1 MSGSIA
7 FFAEE
12 QPGPKWQA
20 GALAYWPRLRGWL
33 LGGREAALPA
43 VEEGRAALAEMMP
56 ELLPT
61 YERLLAL
68 LPDDEAARR
77 LLAHWCPP
85 PIFAGC
91 SVACLGGPAPLM
103 LRNYDFDPAAF
114 EGRVWLSRLRGQ
126 RVLASL
132 EGVWGA
138 LDGVN
143 EAGLAVA
150 LTFGGGPEAGRGFS
164 APLILRYLLETCTS
178 VAEARAA
185 LERLPSALVHNLA
198 LLDRGGAR
206 LIAYLHPDRP
216 TRFEAAESVTNHQPG
231 AEPPPEQDPTFSCAR
246 LAALRSGQPA
256 PARFLQPP
264 LYAARPDHRT
274 LYSVAYA
281 PAEGGAR
288 FFWPEQELAQSLERF
303 TETRVTPA
311 ALAEAPPQGSG

>member
-1 MSGSIA
+1 ME
-7 FFAEE
+7 FFAEA

-20 GALAYWPRLRGWL
+20 GALAYWPRLRDWL
-33 LGGREAALPA
+33 LQGREATLPSA
-43 VEEGRAALAEMMP
+43 EEGRKALAEMMP
-56 ELLPT
+56 ELLPA

-91 SVACLGGPAPLM
+91 SVACLAAPAPLM

-114 EGRVWLSRLRGQ
+114 EGRVWLSRLTGRP
-126 RVLASL
+126 VLASL

-143 EAGLAVA
+143 EAGLAAA

-164 APLILRYLLETCTS
+164 APLIVRYLLETCAT

-185 LERLPSALVHNLA
+185 LARLPSALVHNLA
-198 LLDRGGAR
+198 LLDRSGAR
-206 LIAYLHPDRP
+206 LIAYLHPQRP
-216 TRFEAAESVTNHQPG
+216 TRFEEIGTVTNHQPG
-231 AEPPPEQDPTFSCAR
+231 AEPAPEQDPTFSCTR
-246 LAALRSGQPA
+246 LAHLRSGPPA
-256 PARFLQPP
+256 PAQFLQPP
-264 LYAARPDHRT
+264 LHAALLDHST

-281 PAEGGAR
+281 PAEGSAR
-288 FFWPEQELAQSLERF
+288 FFWPGRELVQSLERF
-303 TETRVTPA
+303 TETSVTVSP
-311 ALAEAPPQGSG
+311 

>member
-1 MSGSIA
+1 ME
-7 FFAEE
+7 FFAEA

-20 GALAYWPRLRGWL
+20 GALAYWPRLRDWL
-33 LGGREAALPA
+33 LQGREATLPSA
-43 VEEGRAALAEMMP
+43 EEGRKALAEMMP
-56 ELLPT
+56 ELLPS

-91 SVACLGGPAPLM
+91 SVACLAAPAPLM

-114 EGRVWLSRLRGQ
+114 EGRVWLSRLTGRP
-126 RVLASL
+126 VLASL

-143 EAGLAVA
+143 EAGLAAA

-164 APLILRYLLETCTS
+164 APLIVRYLLETCAT

-185 LERLPSALVHNLA
+185 LARLPSALVHNLA
-198 LLDRGGAR
+198 LLDRSGAR
-206 LIAYLHPDRP
+206 LIAYLHPQRP
-216 TRFEAAESVTNHQPG
+216 TRFEEIGTVTNHQPG
-231 AEPPPEQDPTFSCAR
+231 AEPAPEQDPTFSCTR
-246 LAALRSGQPA
+246 LAHLRSGPPA
-256 PARFLQPP
+256 PAQFLQPP
-264 LYAARPDHRT
+264 LHAALLDHST

-281 PAEGGAR
+281 PAEGSAR
-288 FFWPEQELAQSLERF
+288 FFWPGRELVQSLERF
-303 TETRVTPA
+303 TETSVTVSP
-311 ALAEAPPQGSG
+311 

>member
-1 MSGSIA
+1 MSWSIE
-7 FFAEE
+7 FFAEA

-20 GALAYWPRLRGWL
+20 GALAYWPRLRDWL
-33 LGGREAALPA
+33 LQGREAALPSA
-43 VEEGRAALAEMMP
+43 EEGRAALAEMMP
-56 ELLPT
+56 ELLPA

-91 SVACLGGPAPLM
+91 SVACLAAPAPLM

-114 EGRVWLSRLRGQ
+114 EGRVWLSRLTGRP
-126 RVLASL
+126 VLASL

-143 EAGLAVA
+143 EAGLAAA

-164 APLILRYLLETCTS
+164 APLIVRYLLETCTT

-185 LERLPSALVHNLA
+185 LARLPSALVHNLA
-198 LLDRGGAR
+198 LLDRSGAR
-206 LIAYLHPDRP
+206 LIAYLHPQRP
-216 TRFEAAESVTNHQPG
+216 TRFEEIGTVTNHQPG
-231 AEPPPEQDPTFSCAR
+231 AEPPPEQDPTFSRDR
-246 LAALRSGQPA
+246 LVALRGAA
-256 PARFLQPP
+256 PTAERFLQPP
-264 LYAARPDHRT
+264 LHAVLPDHRT

-288 FFWPEQELAQSLERF
+288 FFWPGRELAQSLDRF
-303 TETRVTPA
+303 VETRV
-311 ALAEAPPQGSG
+311 ALATL